1 MTPSAL
7 PSHEEVHAAYQQG
20 EEAVIALFDSLVAV
34 IRALEARVQALED
47 QLAKNSSNSGK
58 PPSSDGL
65 KKPHPRSLR
74 TSSGKPSG
82 GQPGHPGQTL
92 QAVEKPDQVQVHR
105 VTTCQRCHAPL
116 EGIAASGCEPRQ
128 VFDLP
133 LVKLE
138 VTEHQAEI
146 KTCPQC
152 GQVNA
157 ADFPAEVAQPV
168 QYGPRLRAQTVY
180 FNEYHFIPLERTTEI
195 LGDLYQHPVAEGT
208 VVAANNEMAERVAPV
223 NEQVKAYLIQTEAPV
238 CFDETGARVAGKL
251 AWLHSAS
258 TEQATYYALQAKRG
272 TEAMDHIGILPERTG
287 WSIHDAWAAYLTYL
301 QARHG
306 LCNAHHLREL
316 TFIAERYAQPWATA
330 LIALL
335 RDIQHAVAA
344 AKTLGHDRLSDE
356 QLADFEQRY
365 DQTLAQGLRM
375 NPPPAQVDGQPKKRG
390 RVKQSPPKNLLDR
403 LKEHQDKVLAFMYDF
418 TVPFDNNQAE
428 RDIRMVKVK
437 QKVSG
442 GFRTDEGGH
451 VFCQI
456 RSYLSTARK
465 NGQPVLDALQ
475 SALAGAPYLP
485 PFLGAQPA
493 LAG

>member
-1 MTPSAL
+1 MTPSPL
-7 PSHEEVHAAYQQG
+7 PSPEDVRAAYRQG
-20 EEAVIALFDSLVAV
+20 EEAVLALFDSLAAV
-34 IRALEARVQALED
+34 IRALEVRVQALED

-65 KKPHPRSLR
+65 KKPQPRSLR

-92 QAVEKPDQVQVHR
+92 QAVEKPDHVRVHR
-105 VTTCQRCHAPL
+105 VTTCRGCHAPL
-116 EGIAASGCEPRQ
+116 EGIAASGCEKRQ

-133 LVKLE
+133 PVKVE

-146 KTCPQC
+146 KTCPHC
-152 GQVNA
+152 GQVNE
-157 ADFPAEVAQPV
+157 ADFPAEVAQPT

-195 LGDLYQHPVAEGT
+195 MGDLYQHPVADAT
-208 VVAANNEMAERVAPV
+208 VVAADSDVAERVAPV
-223 NEQVKAYLIQTEAPV
+223 NAQVKAHLIQTEDPV
-238 CFDETGARVAGKL
+238 GFDETGARVAGKL

-258 TEQATYYALQAKRG
+258 TEQATYYEIQAKRG
-272 TEAMDHIGILPERTG
+272 TEAMDQIGILPQRKG
-287 WSIHDAWAAYLTYL
+287 WSIHDAWSAYLTYRE
-301 QARHG
+301 AKHG

-330 LIALL
+330 LMDLL
-335 RDIQHAVAA
+335 RDIKRAVET
-344 AKTLGHDRLSDE
+344 AKTLGHDRLFDE
-356 QLADFEQRY
+356 QLTDFECRY
-365 DQTLAQGLRM
+365 DQTLEQGLRM

-390 RVKQSPPKNLLDR
+390 RVKQTPPKNLLDR
-403 LKEHQDKVLAFMYDF
+403 LKEHQDKVLAFMHDF

-442 GFRTDEGGH
+442 GFRTEAGAQ

-456 RSYLSTARK
+456 RSYISTARK

-475 SALAGAPYLP
+475 SALTGAPYRP
-485 PFLGAQPA
+485 PFLGARPA
-493 LAG
+493 SAG